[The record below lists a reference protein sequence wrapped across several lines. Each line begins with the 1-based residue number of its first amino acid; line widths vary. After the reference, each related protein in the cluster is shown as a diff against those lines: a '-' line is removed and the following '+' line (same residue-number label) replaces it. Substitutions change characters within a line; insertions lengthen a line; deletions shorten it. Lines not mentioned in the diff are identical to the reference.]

1 MSESIMNFRVNKELK
16 TAFEMVAKNND
27 LTSSQMLRAFMRET
41 VEDFMRKNAQKSLLE
56 PLKVKTNTKTKAK
69 QKSVIPD
76 AWRAK

>member
-1 MSESIMNFRVNKELK
+1 MTETIVNFRVDKELK
-16 TAFEMVAKNND
+16 TAFEMVAKNKD

-41 VEDFMRKNAQKSLLE
+41 VEDYMKNNAQKSLLE
-56 PLKVKTNTKTKAK
+56 PSKTKTNSRTKTK